1 MKSTGKSPSPP
12 ECLQSPPLQG
22 VDDATDKSKKVLT
35 TMSRRMTRNKWI
47 VGSGILALILAII
60 FDHLIQE
67 IYNFTQDDLMT
78 EDIFIVDCHPE
89 IFVWVGQEVVPK
101 NKLLALT
108 IGENFIE
115 KDSLLEKLSPE
126 APIYVIME
134 GGEPSFFTRFF
145 TSWDSSKSSMHGNS
159 FQRKL
164 KIVKNGGTPVA
175 DKPKRR
181 TPASYGGR
189 ASVPEKSQQRSR
201 TMSLSPDRVRVR
213 GRSPAFNALAA
224 TFENQNARN
233 LSTPPPVVRKLYPR
247 SVTPDSARLAPNVD
261 LLSFVGHEA
270 SPKTPESPA
279 PESSSKGKEEK
290 KENDKEGEK
299 SMSSKIV
306 SLTIQADAK
315 EGVVDE
321 EDLPAYPYGRLK
333 TTSPDPVT
341 DIDVTRREAYLSS
354 EEFKEKFGMTKE
366 AFYKLPK

>member
-1 MKSTGKSPSPP
+1 MLWHVAQPQVFVMFWQVT
-12 ECLQSPPLQG
+12 
-22 VDDATDKSKKVLT
+22 
-35 TMSRRMTRNKWI
+35 
-47 VGSGILALILAII
+47 
-60 FDHLIQE
+60 E

-78 EDIFIVDCHPE
+78 EDIFIVDCHSE

-108 IGENFIE
+108 IGELLIYLYFVSLEFIE

-145 TSWDSSKSSMHGNS
+145 TSWDSSKSS
-159 FQRKL
+159 
-164 KIVKNGGTPVA
+164 
-175 DKPKRR
+175 KPKRR

-189 ASVPEKSQQRSR
+189 ASVPENSQQRSR
-201 TMSLSPDRVRVR
+201 TMSLSPDRVHVR

-224 TFENQNARN
+224 TFENQNAKN

-247 SVTPDSARLAPNVD
+247 SVTPDSARLAPKSSAIASHSA
-261 LLSFVGHEA
+261 LFKQFKTPPQEPLIPKSIKA

-306 SLTIQADAK
+306 SLTIQEDAK
-315 EGVVDE
+315 EGVEDE
-321 EDLPAYPYGRLK
+321 EDLPAYPYERLK

-366 AFYKLPK
+366 AFYKLPKWKQNKFKMAVQLF

>member
-1 MKSTGKSPSPP
+1 MLWHVAQPQVFVMFWQVT
-12 ECLQSPPLQG
+12 
-22 VDDATDKSKKVLT
+22 
-35 TMSRRMTRNKWI
+35 
-47 VGSGILALILAII
+47 
-60 FDHLIQE
+60 E

-78 EDIFIVDCHPE
+78 EDIFIVDCHSE

-108 IGENFIE
+108 IGEKFIE
-115 KDSLLEKLSPE
+115 KDYLLEKLSPE

-145 TSWDSSKSSMHGNS
+145 TSWDSSKSS
-159 FQRKL
+159 
-164 KIVKNGGTPVA
+164 
-175 DKPKRR
+175 KPKRR

-189 ASVPEKSQQRSR
+189 ASVPENSQQRSR
-201 TMSLSPDRVRVR
+201 TMSLSPDRVHVR

-224 TFENQNARN
+224 TFENQNAKN

-247 SVTPDSARLAPNVD
+247 SVTPDSARLAPKSSAIASHSALFEQFKTPPHVD

-306 SLTIQADAK
+306 SLTIQEDAK
-315 EGVVDE
+315 EGVEDE
-321 EDLPAYPYGRLK
+321 EDLPAYPYERLK

-366 AFYKLPK
+366 AFYKLPKWKQNKFKMAVQLF

>member
-1 MKSTGKSPSPP
+1 MLWHVAQPQVFVMFWQVT
-12 ECLQSPPLQG
+12 
-22 VDDATDKSKKVLT
+22 
-35 TMSRRMTRNKWI
+35 
-47 VGSGILALILAII
+47 
-60 FDHLIQE
+60 E

-108 IGENFIE
+108 IGEVRFIRHIANRT
-115 KDSLLEKLSPE
+115 LERIKGDLDK
-126 APIYVIME
+126 VLNTL
-134 GGEPSFFTRFF
+134 FVCLQ
-145 TSWDSSKSSMHGNS
+145 MHGNS

-247 SVTPDSARLAPNVD
+247 SVTPDSARLAPKSAAIASRTFNPKIHQSVD

-366 AFYKLPK
+366 AFYKLPKWKQNKFKMAVQLF

>member
-1 MKSTGKSPSPP
+1 MLWHVAQPQVFVMFWQVT
-12 ECLQSPPLQG
+12 
-22 VDDATDKSKKVLT
+22 
-35 TMSRRMTRNKWI
+35 
-47 VGSGILALILAII
+47 
-60 FDHLIQE
+60 E

-78 EDIFIVDCHPE
+78 EDIFIVDCHSE

-108 IGENFIE
+108 IGEKFTE

-247 SVTPDSARLAPNVD
+247 SVTPDSARLAPKSSAIASRSA
-261 LLSFVGHEA
+261 LFEQFKTPPQEPLIPKSIKA

-306 SLTIQADAK
+306 SLTIQEDAK
-315 EGVVDE
+315 EGVEDE
-321 EDLPAYPYGRLK
+321 EDLPAYPYERLK

-366 AFYKLPK
+366 AFYKLPKWKQNKFKMAVQLF